1 MRIGVA
7 IVAGLL
13 LGGALGWW
21 KLGHPGYETRA
32 QAEERAAKAAAEVEA
47 ARPKVYK
54 WRDANG
60 VLQLTDKPPTG
71 RKYEEVVMREDLNVI
86 PMSTPA
92 EPDPA
97 AADQAQAAR

>member
-60 VLQLTDKPPTG
+60 VLQLTDKPPAG

>member
-32 QAEERAAKAAAEVEA
+32 QAEERAARVAAEVEA
-47 ARPKVYK
+47 ARPEVYK

-60 VLQLTDKPPTG
+60 VLQLTDKPPAG

-86 PMSTPA
+86 PMSSPA

-97 AADQAQAAR
+97 AADGAQAAR